1 MNTVTVKINGM
12 EYNLKGKEDDEY
24 LLKVSEYVDG
34 KFKEVSSN
42 NNKLSI
48 SSVAVLSALNI
59 ADELF
64 KCNKEVDDLLKKKNS
79 LEERIREIKQE
90 IEETVENKNQEMASL
105 KEMLYLMEQK
115 SREAEILNDKVA
127 DLTEELEEKSRLEEE
142 VASLKEEMAALQ
154 NKNEDLVKKVEV
166 LESNL
171 SSSDENNKK

>member
-64 KCNKEVDDLLKKKNS
+64 KCNNEVEDLLKGKKFFRRKKPNFKGKNT
-79 LEERIREIKQE
+79 R
-90 IEETVENKNQEMASL
+90 NKARS
-105 KEMLYLMEQK
+105 
-115 SREAEILNDKVA
+115 
-127 DLTEELEEKSRLEEE
+127 
-142 VASLKEEMAALQ
+142 
-154 NKNEDLVKKVEV
+154 
-166 LESNL
+166 
-171 SSSDENNKK
+171 

>member
-64 KCNKEVDDLLKKKNS
+64 KCNKEEAIKRKS
-79 LEERIREIKQE
+79 LPISIFKCF
-90 IEETVENKNQEMASL
+90 
-105 KEMLYLMEQK
+105 KEF
-115 SREAEILNDKVA
+115 I
-127 DLTEELEEKSRLEEE
+127 
-142 VASLKEEMAALQ
+142 
-154 NKNEDLVKKVEV
+154 
-166 LESNL
+166 
-171 SSSDENNKK
+171 

>member
-64 KCNKEVDDLLKKKNS
+64 KCNKEVDDLLKKKKFFRGKKS
-79 LEERIREIKQE
+79 DFKGK
-90 IEETVENKNQEMASL
+90 NK
-105 KEMLYLMEQK
+105 
-115 SREAEILNDKVA
+115 R
-127 DLTEELEEKSRLEEE
+127 
-142 VASLKEEMAALQ
+142 
-154 NKNEDLVKKVEV
+154 NKARN
-166 LESNL
+166 
-171 SSSDENNKK
+171 

>member
-59 ADELF
+59 ADELLNAIKKLMTYLRKKFPRGKKSNF
-64 KCNKEVDDLLKKKNS
+64 KGKNK
-79 LEERIREIKQE
+79 R
-90 IEETVENKNQEMASL
+90 NKARN
-105 KEMLYLMEQK
+105 
-115 SREAEILNDKVA
+115 
-127 DLTEELEEKSRLEEE
+127 
-142 VASLKEEMAALQ
+142 
-154 NKNEDLVKKVEV
+154 
-166 LESNL
+166 
-171 SSSDENNKK
+171 

>member
-64 KCNKEVDDLLKKKNS
+64 K
-79 LEERIREIKQE
+79 
-90 IEETVENKNQEMASL
+90 
-105 KEMLYLMEQK
+105 
-115 SREAEILNDKVA
+115 
-127 DLTEELEEKSRLEEE
+127 
-142 VASLKEEMAALQ
+142 
-154 NKNEDLVKKVEV
+154 
-166 LESNL
+166 
-171 SSSDENNKK
+171 